1 MGIKYSIVFGVR
13 HLVGGDS
20 NPAISWGTTAF
31 EAPWRLV
38 DVVKEIRD
46 LKNCMAVFSRRP

>member
-1 MGIKYSIVFGVR
+1 MVFGVR

-20 NPAISWGTTAF
+20 KPAISWGTTAF
-31 EAPWRLV
+31 EVPWRLV

-46 LKNCMAVFSRRP
+46 LKNYMAVFSRRP